1 MKGEKTMGLDEW
13 KTYLEHGEEFYLCA
27 KGGYNRPE
35 KFNVDALFN
44 LAAMAI
50 EKFSMGYLM
59 KNEILPEGHTFRDIT
74 EKLDSVIP
82 LTADLKEELI
92 GLDTYQQAFCS
103 LEIFQPDPVTRED
116 IPPMLGTCEKLREYI
131 KAAKDLGA

>member
-1 MKGEKTMGLDEW
+1 MGLEEW

-27 KGGYNRPE
+27 KGGYGKPE
-35 KFNVDALFN
+35 KFNDDALFN

-59 KNEILPEGHTFRDIT
+59 KNGVLPEGHSFVDIAD
-74 EKLDSVIP
+74 KLESVTP
-82 LTADLKEELI
+82 LPADLREELK
-92 GLDTYQQAFCS
+92 GLDRYQQSFCS
-103 LEIFQPDPVTRED
+103 LEIFRPDPITREN

-131 KAAKDLGA
+131 NGPEGLSA